1 VEDGMHTVS
10 IDEMTG
16 LQALERTTPDKAVR
30 PGDVAKQEFEYERHG
45 TTTLIGNFDVTTG
58 KMFSETIGPTRTEE
72 DFLAHVMRTVATDP
86 LAPWTF
92 VLDNLNV
99 HWSASLVETIGQL
112 CEPGR
117 DLGVKGRRGVLTS
130 QFTRR
135 EFLSDPKHR
144 IRFVYL
150 PKHSSWL
157 NQIEIIFGIITR
169 KAIRRGSFKSLQ
181 DLEDKLRM
189 FLKYYNDV
197 MAHPFNWTYTGKP
210 LQKTRRQPF
219 CPTHRR
225 PTARNA
231 KPVKPNAS

>member
-1 VEDGMHTVS
+1 
-10 IDEMTG
+10 MTG
-16 LQALERTTPDKAVR
+16 LQALERTAPDKTVR
-30 PGDVAKQEFEYERHG
+30 PGDITKQEFEYERHG

-58 KMFSETIGPTRTEE
+58 EMFSATIGPTRTEE

-99 HWSASLVETIGQL
+99 HWSASLVEAIGQL

-117 DLGVKGRRGVLTS
+117 DLGAKGKHGVLKS
-130 QFTRR
+130 QVTRR
-135 EFLSDPKHR
+135 EFLSDSTHR
-144 IRFVYL
+144 VRFVYL
-150 PKHSSWL
+150 PKYSSWL
-157 NQIEIIFGIITR
+157 NQIEIVFGIITR

-197 MAHPFNWTYTGKP
+197 MAHPFKWTYTGKP
-210 LQKTRRQPF
+210 LEKSRQQLF
-219 CPTHRR
+219 CPIHRR

-231 KPVKPNAS
+231 KLVKTNAS